1 MPFLQLDIG
10 IWKKK
15 RERLCIFASVLY
27 MYCKPTFIV
36 LARSQGHSDT
46 SDCAEEWRNRVSIN
60 CVLCH
65 NGEAFSAFQW
75 GCFSEHLRHSAVIQ
89 SGEALKTIGRPL
101 GLTKLIF
108 GDKGGKHT
116 STITAA
122 KGSFIL
128 ISERNTLLM
137 YYARRRSTVCYSM
150 FHKCYSD
157 NTWQHIHSNYNF
169 QTINCVVTAN
179 GGRGGE
185 IKYVM
190 VYNRT
195 TNRETQSQCLPEL
208 CRACWVA
215 WSRSFWLCGS
225 AYLCGCVFM

>member
-1 MPFLQLDIG
+1 M
-10 IWKKK
+10 
-15 RERLCIFASVLY
+15 
-27 MYCKPTFIV
+27 
-36 LARSQGHSDT
+36 
-46 SDCAEEWRNRVSIN
+46 SIK

-122 KGSFIL
+122 KRSFIL

-137 YYARRRSTVCYSM
+137 YYARRRSTACYSM

-157 NTWQHIHSNYNF
+157 KGQHDNISIQNYNF
-169 QTINCVVTAN
+169 QTINYAVTAN

-185 IKYVM
+185 IKYVI
-190 VYNRT
+190 VYN
-195 TNRETQSQCLPEL
+195 
-208 CRACWVA
+208 
-215 WSRSFWLCGS
+215 
-225 AYLCGCVFM
+225 